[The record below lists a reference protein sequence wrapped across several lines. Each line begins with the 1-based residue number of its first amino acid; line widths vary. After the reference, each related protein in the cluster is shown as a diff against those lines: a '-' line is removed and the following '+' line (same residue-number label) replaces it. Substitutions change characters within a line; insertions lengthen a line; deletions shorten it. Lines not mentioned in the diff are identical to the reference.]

1 MAVLPGYCREYPL
14 AVNRLT
20 LDFSQLRNGDRTQ
33 KAGRPCLFLQQRET
47 DHVRQDDAG

>member
-1 MAVLPGYCREYPL
+1 VLPDYCREYPL

-20 LDFSQLRNGDRTQ
+20 LDFSKLRNGDRTQ
-33 KAGRPCLFLQQRET
+33 KAGRPRLFLQQRET